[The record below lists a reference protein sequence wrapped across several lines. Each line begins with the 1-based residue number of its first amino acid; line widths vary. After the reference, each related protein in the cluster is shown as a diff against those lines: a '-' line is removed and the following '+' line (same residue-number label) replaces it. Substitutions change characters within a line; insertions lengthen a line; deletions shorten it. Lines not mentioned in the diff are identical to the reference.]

1 MLIAEQSTTLLSHLQ
16 KATHVALVPHH
27 NPDADSLGSALAFA
41 QFLSHH
47 HIPHSVVCVGPLA
60 QYLRSFPFFHTIT
73 TTISPSTSH
82 IITFDASDA
91 RHAQLP
97 LLIAQLPHTPHITV
111 IDHHATNEHFG
122 DFNIVIP
129 SYPSTTSLIVDIF
142 GNTNTPLTEKAA
154 TLLLTGLQ
162 TDTGNFTNP
171 ATTPLAFT
179 TAAQLVA
186 HGAVPAIAWSKIK
199 RNKSPHLIPLF
210 GLGLERLSLHPTFP
224 LYVTYFTQADIER
237 LACTPDDIG
246 VFPDYLLSI
255 AAIDSMMI
263 LCERPDGS
271 IKGSLRTTRD
281 DFDVGAIAVGFGGGG
296 HQKAAG
302 FIGTKKLHDYL
313 V

>member
-1 MLIAEQSTTLLSHLQ
+1 MDIATQSFTLLTILK
-16 KATHVALVPHH
+16 KATHVALVPHY

-41 QFLSHH
+41 QFLSHYH
-47 HIPHSVVCVGPLA
+47 VPHSVVCVGPLA
-60 QYLRSFPFFHTIT
+60 NYLHSFPFFHTIT
-73 TTISPSTSH
+73 STISPTTSH

-91 RHAQLP
+91 SHAQLP
-97 LLIAQLPHTPHITV
+97 LLISQLHHTPHITV
-111 IDHHATNEHFG
+111 IDHHATNEQFG
-122 DFNIVIP
+122 DLNIVVP
-129 SYPSTTSLIVDIF
+129 SYPSTTSLITDIF
-142 GNTNTPLTEKAA
+142 LHTNTPLSEKTA

-179 TAAQLVA
+179 TAAQLITR
-186 HGAVPAIAWSKIK
+186 GAIPSIAWSKIK

-237 LACTPDDIG
+237 LACTPDDISS
-246 VFPDYLLSI
+246 FPDYLLSI

-263 LCERPDGS
+263 VYERSDGS

-281 DFDVGAIAVGFGGGG
+281 DFDVGAIAVAFGGGG
-296 HQKAAG
+296 HKKAAG
-302 FIGTKKLHDYL
+302 FIGSKTLSEYL
-313 V
+313 T